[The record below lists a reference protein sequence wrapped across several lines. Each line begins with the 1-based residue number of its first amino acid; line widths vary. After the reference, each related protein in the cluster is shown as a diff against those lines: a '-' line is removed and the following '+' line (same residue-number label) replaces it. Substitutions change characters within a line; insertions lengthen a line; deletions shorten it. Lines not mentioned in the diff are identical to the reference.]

1 MIDGVKVVP
10 LKRISD
16 ERGMVMHML
25 RSDAPHFAGFGEVY
39 FSVVYDGVVKGW
51 HLHSKMTLNY
61 ACVAGAVKV
70 GLYDERAGS
79 PTRGKTME
87 LVLDE
92 TDYRLVVIPP
102 GVWNGFRGLD
112 GRSIVAN
119 CASIPYDPA
128 EIARRDPFDKS
139 IPFDWGVRHG

>member
-1 MIDGVKVVP
+1 MIDGVKVIP
-10 LKRISD
+10 LKHISD

-25 RSDAPHFAGFGEVY
+25 RADDPHFLGFGEVY

-51 HLHSKMTLNY
+51 HLHGKMTLNY

-79 PTRGKTME
+79 ATRGKTME

-92 TDYRLVVIPP
+92 TDYRLVQIPP

-128 EIARRDPFDKS
+128 EITRRDPFDKS